1 MLPDRSKRYAGIDGD
16 IPRLGLASHWQLFLI
31 ALLVIALLALIF
43 PRKALVEQLY
53 AHETLDELTLS
64 YIQNLYR
71 ANPRNAD
78 IAILLA
84 RTQQERMDLATLESM
99 LSGLSSDGDLRQRGE
114 ARLILVRAYTRALA
128 GELSAPQREALRTRV
143 IALMDVA
150 RADPLAESIA
160 RSFANLALQLGLQQ
174 QGFDFLGK
182 VALGRSAPALERYAR
197 DALATGEYSIAAEY
211 YFMAREVATEPAQ
224 VHRLFFAGIDTLM
237 ADSLFNE
244 AMLAANKYMGSLS
257 NDPKS
262 LRRMAGI
269 ALSAGAPAQ
278 AAVYA
283 RALVF
288 EAAAQPALP

>member
-31 ALLVIALLALIF
+31 ALLVIALLVIIF

-53 AHETLDELTLS
+53 AHETLDELTQS

-99 LSGLSSDGDLRQRGE
+99 LSDLARKGDLRQRSV
-114 ARLILVRAYTRALA
+114 AQAILVRAYTVALT
-128 GELSAPQREALRTRV
+128 GDLSALQRQVLQTR
-143 IALMDVA
+143 IEALMDVA
-150 RADPLAESIA
+150 RADPLSESVA
-160 RSFANLALQLGLQQ
+160 RSFANLALQVGLQQ
-174 QGFDFLGK
+174 QGLDFLGK
-182 VALGRSAPALERYAR
+182 VALGRSASALERYAR
-197 DALATGEYSIAAEY
+197 GALATGEYSIAAEY
-211 YFMAREVATEPAQ
+211 YFMAREVATEPTEMR
-224 VHRLFFAGIDTLM
+224 RLFFAGMDTLM
-237 ADSLFNE
+237 AGSLFNE
-244 AMLAANKYMGSLS
+244 AMLAAQKRLGSLY
-257 NDPKS
+257 NDPQS
-262 LRRMAGI
+262 LRRMASI
-269 ALSAGAPAQ
+269 ALAAGAPTQ

-288 EAAAQPALP
+288 ETAAQPSPP